1 MNAAGLV
8 RLPATGLD
16 PVRSIV
22 RRVLAALGVLAVV
35 VFVVWIDRDGYRDTS
50 DGSVDLLDAIYYSTV
65 SLSTTGYGDITP
77 VSDPARLVNIVF
89 ITPLRVLFLIVLVGT
104 TLEALT
110 SRGRHQLRLNRW
122 RRTVRDHTVI
132 VGYGVKGRSA

>member
-16 PVRSIV
+16 PVRSII

-77 VSDPARLVNIVF
+77 MAMSSKAYAARPRFPRPISISV
-89 ITPLRVLFLIVLVGT
+89 TGT
-104 TLEALT
+104 
-110 SRGRHQLRLNRW
+110 
-122 RRTVRDHTVI
+122 
-132 VGYGVKGRSA
+132 GYAARPRPR